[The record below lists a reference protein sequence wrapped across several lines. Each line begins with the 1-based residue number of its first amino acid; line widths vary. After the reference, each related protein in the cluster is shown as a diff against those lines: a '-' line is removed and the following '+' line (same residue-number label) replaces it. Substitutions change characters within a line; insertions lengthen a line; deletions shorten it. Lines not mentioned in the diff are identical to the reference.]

1 MATDEELKQRVTQL
15 ESSGNT
21 GGLAPAS
28 ASEEL
33 AEYRATTSEIHDE
46 LARRIEELDDCTA
59 AEEALEEIIDRLDDL
74 EARLDDLETRN

>member
-1 MATDEELKQRVTQL
+1 MASDEELAQRVAQL

-21 GGLAPAS
+21 GGVAPTS

-33 AEYRATTSEIHDE
+33 AEYRATASDIHDE

-59 AEEALEEIIDRLDDL
+59 AENTLDDVLERLDSLETRLDDL
-74 EARLDDLETRN
+74 ESRL